1 MSKKIMLVTI
11 LLMFFSVKIQAQDK
25 PRKIN
30 YEKEP
35 AWITMMDDPK
45 ANYYETIKAFKK
57 YYRERP
63 LPEEPKELAEGDS
76 FEKEIGLEEENG
88 KKKSKRELKREARR
102 ANPNEPNYAGEVRA
116 FRAWFY
122 SIKPWVREDGSIVSQ
137 AEQQAI
143 IEKQQAELKEIEK
156 ANSKN

>member
-1 MSKKIMLVTI
+1 MFKKIAIIAII
-11 LLMFFSVKIQAQDK
+11 LIFFSVKIQAQDK

-35 AWITMMDDPK
+35 AWITMMDDPN
-45 ANYYETIKAFKK
+45 ANYFETIKAFKK
-57 YYRERP
+57 YYKERP
-63 LPEEPKELAEGDS
+63 LPKEPNEAEGGDS
-76 FEKEIGLEEENG
+76 FEKEIGLEENNG
-88 KKKSKRELKREARR
+88 KKKSQRELNREARR
-102 ANPNEPNYAGEVRA
+102 VNPNEINYAGEVRA

-122 SIKPWVREDGSIVSQ
+122 SIKPWVRADGSIVSP

-143 IEKQQAELKEIEK
+143 VEEQHNELKAIEK